1 MEPRVNFA
9 LVGLFVIALAGVFV
23 LTTLWLMGVGPRGDY
38 RTFAIYPPES
48 VAGIVA
54 ESLVKY
60 QGVDVGKV
68 REVGIDPTDPP
79 RVRLLIDVRRD
90 LPITA
95 NTTARLATQGLT
107 GLVYFIE
114 LQGGEPMGEPVGR
127 PVATAPGAAYPEIR
141 TLPSD
146 MARLQQTGTELLD
159 QAKGAASELRAILA
173 ALRPLVG
180 ADQPSQIGRTLGDAS
195 KTAASLSQAAATL
208 DAQMKRLG
216 PMLDDLSRAIG
227 AMPGLVQRAGE
238 TLNTAGAAAGS
249 VGQVARRLDALAA
262 QAAPGLAALTRE
274 GMPEL
279 VGLLRDLRGLTGR
292 LDRLASD
299 LERDPNLL
307 LYGRPRRPGP
317 GER

>member
-1 MEPRVNFA
+1 MEPRVNYA
-9 LVGLFVIALAGVFV
+9 LVGLFVIALTGVFV

-48 VAGIVA
+48 VAGIVE

-68 REVGIDPTDPP
+68 REVGIDPRDPR

-90 LPITA
+90 LPIDA
-95 NTTARLATQGLT
+95 HTTARLATQGLT

-114 LQGGEPMGEPVGR
+114 LRGGEPMGEPGGQ
-127 PVATAPGAAYPEIR
+127 PLATAPGADYPVIR
-141 TLPSD
+141 TVPSD

-159 QAKGAASELRAILA
+159 QAKDAASELRATLA
-173 ALRPLVG
+173 VLRPLVG
-180 ADQPSQIGRTLGDAS
+180 ADQQSQIGSMIGDAS

-208 DAQMKRLG
+208 NAQMTRLG
-216 PMLDDLSRAIG
+216 PMLDDLSRAAD
-227 AMPGLVQRAGE
+227 AMPGLVTRAGE
-238 TLNTAGAAAGS
+238 TLNAAGAAAGA
-249 VGQVARRLDALAA
+249 VGQVARRLDELAV
-262 QAAPGLAALTRE
+262 QATPGLATLTRD

-279 VGLLRDLRGLTGR
+279 IGLLRDLRGLAGR
-292 LDRLASD
+292 LDRLATD

-307 LYGRPRRPGP
+307 IYGRSRRPGP

>member
-9 LVGLFVIALAGVFV
+9 LVGLFVIILAGVFV

-48 VAGIVA
+48 VAGIVE

-68 REVGIDPTDPP
+68 REIGIDPADPR
-79 RVRLLIDVRRD
+79 RVRLLIDVRQD
-90 LPITA
+90 LPIDEH
-95 NTTARLATQGLT
+95 TTARLATQGLT

-114 LQGGEPMGEPVGR
+114 LQGSEPSGQPL
-127 PVATAPGAAYPEIR
+127 ATAPGADHPVIR
-141 TLPSD
+141 AVPSD

-159 QAKGAASELRAILA
+159 QAKDAASELRATLA
-173 ALRPLVG
+173 AVRPLFG
-180 ADQPSQIGRTLGDAS
+180 ADQQSQIGRTLGDAS

-208 DAQMKRLG
+208 NTQMARLA
-216 PMLDDLSRAIG
+216 PLLDDLSQAAG

-238 TLNTAGAAAGS
+238 TLNAAGAAAGT
-249 VGQVARRLDALAA
+249 VGQAARRMDELVA
-262 QAAPGLAALTRE
+262 QATPGLATLTRE

-279 VGLLRDLRGLTGR
+279 IGLLRDLRGLTGR

>member
-1 MEPRVNFA
+1 MESGMEPRVNFA
-9 LVGLFVIALAGVFV
+9 LVGLFVIVLAGVFV
-23 LTTLWLMGVGPRGDY
+23 LTTLWLMGVGPRGNY
-38 RTFAIYPPES
+38 RTFALYPPES

-68 REVGIDPTDPP
+68 REVGIDPADPR
-79 RVRLLIDVRRD
+79 RVRLLIDVRQD
-90 LPITA
+90 LPIDA
-95 NTTARLATQGLT
+95 HTTARLATQGLT

-114 LQGGEPMGEPVGR
+114 LQGSEPSGQPL
-127 PVATAPGAAYPEIR
+127 ATAPGADFPVIR
-141 TLPSD
+141 AVPSD
-146 MARLQQTGTELLD
+146 MARLQQTGTELLV
-159 QAKGAASELRAILA
+159 QAKDAAAELRATLA
-173 ALRPLVG
+173 ALRPLLG
-180 ADQPSQIGRTLGDAS
+180 ADQQSQIGRMIGDAG

-208 DAQMKRLG
+208 NTQMARLA
-216 PMLDDLSRAIG
+216 PLLNDLSRAAA

-238 TLNTAGAAAGS
+238 TLNAAGTAANT
-249 VGQVARRLDALAA
+249 VGQAARRLDELAA
-262 QAAPGLAALTRE
+262 QATPGLSTLTRE

-279 VGLLRDLRGLTGR
+279 IGLLRDLRSLTGR
-292 LDRLASD
+292 LDRLATD

>member
-1 MEPRVNFA
+1 MEPRVNYA
-9 LVGLFVIALAGVFV
+9 LVGLFVIVLAGVFV

-68 REVGIDPTDPP
+68 REVGIDPADPR
-79 RVRLLIDVRRD
+79 RVRLLLDIRQD
-90 LPITA
+90 LPITV
-95 NTTARLATQGLT
+95 NTRARLATQGLT

-114 LQGGEPMGEPVGR
+114 LQGGEPVGEPVGR
-127 PVATAPGAAYPEIR
+127 PLATAPGTDFPVIR
-141 TLPSD
+141 TVPSD
-146 MARLQQTGTELLD
+146 MARLQQTGVELLD
-159 QAKGAASELRAILA
+159 QAKDAASELRATLA
-173 ALRPLVG
+173 ALRPLIG
-180 ADQPSQIGRTLGDAS
+180 ADQQSQIGSTIGDAS
-195 KTAASLSQAAATL
+195 KAAASLSQAAATL
-208 DAQMKRLG
+208 NNQMARLA
-216 PMLDDLSRAIG
+216 PLLDDLSRAAA
-227 AMPGLVQRAGE
+227 AMPGLVQRTGE
-238 TLNTAGAAAGS
+238 TLNAAGTAAGT
-249 VGQVARRLDALAA
+249 VGQAARRLDELVA
-262 QAAPGLAALTRE
+262 QATPGLATLTRE

-279 VGLLRDLRGLTGR
+279 IGLLRDLRGLTGR
-292 LDRLASD
+292 LDRLATD

>member
-9 LVGLFVIALAGVFV
+9 LVGLFVIVLAGVFV

-48 VAGIVA
+48 VAGIVD

-68 REVGIDPTDPP
+68 REVGIDPADPW
-79 RVRLLIDVRRD
+79 RVRLLIDVRQD
-90 LPITA
+90 LLITTD
-95 NTTARLATQGLT
+95 TTARLATQGLT

-114 LQGGEPMGEPVGR
+114 LQGGEPRGP
-127 PVATAPGAAYPEIR
+127 PLQAAPGADYPVIR
-141 TLPSD
+141 TVPSD
-146 MARLQQTGTELLD
+146 MARLQQSGTELLD
-159 QAKGAASELRAILA
+159 QAKDAASELRATLA

-180 ADQPSQIGRTLGDAS
+180 TDQQSQIGRTLGDAS

-208 DAQMKRLG
+208 DTQMARLA
-216 PMLDDLSRAIG
+216 PMLDDLSRAAA

-238 TLNTAGAAAGS
+238 TLNAAGAAAGT
-249 VGQVARRLDALAA
+249 VGQAARRLDELVA
-262 QAAPGLAALTRE
+262 QATPGLATLTRE

-279 VGLLRDLRGLTGR
+279 IGLLRDLRGLTGR